1 MYWIGIKNISGHMLI
16 QNLDKEELME
26 LVDLLLDKVDNIGIY
41 KEEEK

>member
-16 QNLDKEELME
+16 QNLSKEELME